1 MLIFNSFEDEIE
13 LTLLI
18 IIKEVSYL
26 NKSILFYE
34 TLENHFLLSDI
45 QIKEFQAMVFS
56 ELSFKVDKYFRTK
69 QKLGFSKKT
78 YRWPVIKIE
87 GKVAIFPD
95 KTIIQT

>member
-26 NKSILFYE
+26 NKSILFYQK
-34 TLENHFLLSDI
+34 LEKHFLFSDI
-45 QIKEFQAMVFS
+45 QIEEFQAMVFS
-56 ELSFKVDKYFRTK
+56 ELSFKVDKYIRTK

-95 KTIIQT
+95 KTII